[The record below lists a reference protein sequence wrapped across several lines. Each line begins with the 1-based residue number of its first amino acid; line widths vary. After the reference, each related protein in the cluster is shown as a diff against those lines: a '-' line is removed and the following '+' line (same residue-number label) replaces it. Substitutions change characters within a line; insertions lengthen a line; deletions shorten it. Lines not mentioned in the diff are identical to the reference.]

1 VRARRQVTPGA
12 SDDAGRRPQP
22 EPGIAAL
29 RERAAW
35 ASAQRLPRDRRC
47 RRPHRDRL
55 ADLPHSR
62 RRPAVHGECRL
73 AKEAGIDRWEE
84 GFDSWTP
91 RRGGEA
97 PDDTGVDLDRDALLR
112 LARELAERRRAQQ
125 SDADGELERLKQSLR
140 ERAEAISARER
151 ELAGLQKRL
160 GEGSP
165 RKPDQQQPPAS
176 ATEAL
181 VARERA
187 ALERAQALELRE
199 RELQERAGELEDQAE
214 RIAQR
219 EAELAAELAAAQS
232 QLNETLSERELAT
245 AERAQLEARAEE
257 ARSVEKKL
265 AARRIELEQERD
277 RLEAR
282 AREVEART
290 SALEE
295 LAAAEE
301 PAPVERADP
310 YAEREAEL
318 RRLEAKLEA
327 RDGELALVRQTLDA
341 ERNDLL
347 DRERALRRREVVDV
361 RQSFD
366 SPLVPPSFSEGLAA
380 FVSSRSRG

>member
-1 VRARRQVTPGA
+1 VRARRQVTRRAP
-12 SDDAGRRPQP
+12 DDAGRRPQP
-22 EPGIAAL
+22 EPGFAAL

-35 ASAQRLPRDRRC
+35 APAHRLPRDRR
-47 RRPHRDRL
+47 RRRSRRDRL
-55 ADLPHSR
+55 ADLPHTR
-62 RRPAVHGECRL
+62 RRTAVHGERRL

-91 RRGGEA
+91 RRGGDA
-97 PDDTGVDLDRDALLR
+97 PDDTGVDLDRDQLLR

-125 SDADGELERLKQSLR
+125 NDADVELERLKQSLR

-160 GEGSP
+160 GEGNP
-165 RKPDQQQPPAS
+165 RKPQQQPAD
-176 ATEAL
+176 TEAL

-187 ALERAQALELRE
+187 ALERAQALEARE
-199 RELQERAGELEDQAE
+199 RELQERAGKLESQAKE
-214 RIAQR
+214 VARR
-219 EAELAAELAAAQS
+219 EAELSTELAAAQS
-232 QLNETLSERELAT
+232 QLHETLSERELAT

-257 ARSVEKKL
+257 ARSVEKEL
-265 AARRIELEQERD
+265 AARRIELEHERD

-282 AREVEART
+282 AREVETRT

-295 LAAAEE
+295 IAAAEE
-301 PAPVERADP
+301 PAPVERVDA

-327 RDGELALVRQTLDA
+327 REGELALVRQSLDA

-366 SPLVPPSFSEGLAA
+366 APLVPPSFSEGLAA
-380 FVSSRSRG
+380 FVSSRSRS

>member
-1 VRARRQVTPGA
+1 VCARRQVPRGA
-12 SDDAGRRPQP
+12 ADDAGRRPQP
-22 EPGIAAL
+22 EPGVAAL

-35 ASAQRLPRDRRC
+35 ARAQRLARDRRR
-47 RRPHRDRL
+47 RRPRRDRL
-55 ADLPHSR
+55 ADLPHAR
-62 RRPAVHGECRL
+62 RRPAVHGERRL

-91 RRGGEA
+91 RRGADA

-125 SDADGELERLKQSLR
+125 NDTDVELERLKQSLR

-160 GEGSP
+160 GEGNS
-165 RKPDQQQPPAS
+165 RKPEKQSQPAD
-176 ATEAL
+176 TEAL

-187 ALERAQALELRE
+187 ALERAQALETRE
-199 RELQERAGELEDQAE
+199 RELKERAGELESQAE
-214 RIAQR
+214 KIARR

-257 ARSVEKKL
+257 ARSVEKEL

-282 AREVEART
+282 AREVETRT
-290 SALEE
+290 SVLEE
-295 LAAAEE
+295 LATAE
-301 PAPVERADP
+301 PAPVERTDP

-318 RRLEAKLEA
+318 RGLEAKLEA
-327 RDGELALVRQTLDA
+327 REGELALVRQSLDA

-347 DRERALRRREVVDV
+347 DRERALRRRELVDV